1 MFKLVAVDLDGTLL
15 DDRKLIPSENIAAIR
30 KIKDRGVKI
39 VIATGRPIAVIKK
52 IIAQLGIDSDDD
64 YCVAL
69 NGVLVQNLRS
79 EEVICSSWFS
89 GELLKKLVSLSQQYS
104 LYIHTFS
111 KTFGLV
117 ANKRNKYSDI
127 ECYGGV
133 VQYREFDFSTVA
145 DSDEFYK
152 CVLTGPEEMVDQLE
166 RNLDPVFRKLFSVVR
181 TLPCILEFLPAGVS
195 KGRGLSMLAGKIGI
209 APEEMVAFG
218 DEHNDYEMLQAVGFP
233 IAMGNAIEPVK
244 KISKMVTTTNN
255 EAGVAYALD
264 KLFAGN

>member
-52 IIAQLGIDSDDD
+52 IIAQLGIDSDD

-79 EEVICSSWFS
+79 EEVICSSGFS

-209 APEEMVAFG
+209 APEEMIAFG

-233 IAMGNAIEPVK
+233 VAMGNAIEPVK

>member
-79 EEVICSSWFS
+79 EEVICSSGFS

-152 CVLTGPEEMVDQLE
+152 CVLTGPEEMVDISLNE
-166 RNLDPVFRKLFSVVR
+166 ILIRFSGNF
-181 TLPCILEFLPAGVS
+181 FL
-195 KGRGLSMLAGKIGI
+195 
-209 APEEMVAFG
+209 
-218 DEHNDYEMLQAVGFP
+218 
-233 IAMGNAIEPVK
+233 
-244 KISKMVTTTNN
+244 
-255 EAGVAYALD
+255 
-264 KLFAGN
+264 

>member
-30 KIKDRGVKI
+30 KIKNRGVKI

-52 IIAQLGIDSDDD
+52 SIAQLGIDSDDD

-79 EEVICSSWFS
+79 EEVICSSGFS

-111 KTFGLV
+111 KTLGLV

-152 CVLTGPEEMVDQLE
+152 CVLTGPEDMVDQLE

-209 APEEMVAFG
+209 APEEMIAFG

-233 IAMGNAIEPVK
+233 VAMGNAIEPIK